1 MGVRRWKEMVRWLVP
16 GAAFAL
22 VPSCPVELS
31 VHVGSVMTLTLGD
44 DAGAL
49 LAAACVAVVVYLD
62 RRS

>member
-16 GAAFAL
+16 GAAYAL

-31 VHVGSVMTLTLGD
+31 VHVGSAVTFTVSN

-49 LAAACVAVVVYLD
+49 LAAAYVAVVVYLD